1 MVGRLL
7 LAAALYQASPQRALV
22 LVDAGVELSHRGRFA
37 EAGEKFVQALALDP
51 NLAEA
56 HYLLGLVRQQD
67 GRAERA
73 MQSFRAVLK
82 IEPSHAQ
89 AQARVCELETG
100 SAMARETGY
109 QAAAAA
115 CRRAIQLDP
124 KDPEPHFHLGRTQG
138 KLGDRAAA
146 IRELS
151 LALRLDP
158 KLPGVK
164 FELAMA
170 YMDAMDPER
179 ALPLLQEVV
188 IAQPANGN
196 AKFHLA
202 SLLVKQDDCARALP
216 LLQTATESSQKYYL
230 MGRCYKKMNQ
240 QAESEAA
247 FAKVMELSEGA
258 GAQSR
263 LKSAMAQ
270 RSAEAGKL
278 DEAIAGYEAA
288 LKLAP
293 DPLIEVDLAVLLLK
307 KGKFAKVLELLAT
320 RTTPL
325 AHYQMALAH
334 SGLGDTKLALR
345 ELQAALDGRPEFAE
359 AWYQLGVT
367 LFSVRRWSEAETAL
381 AKATQLRPDEPAIRR
396 AWAEALDKNGK
407 PGLAAEQRRLA
418 IGPGN
423 P

>member
-1 MVGRLL
+1 MVAKLL
-7 LAAALYQASPQRALV
+7 LAAALYQAPSQRALV
-22 LVDAGVELSHRGRFA
+22 LVDAGVELSHRGRFS

-82 IEPSHAQ
+82 IEPGHAQ
-89 AQARVCELETG
+89 AQARVCELETV

-109 QAAAAA
+109 QAASAA

-151 LALRLDP
+151 LALRLDA

-179 ALPLLQEVV
+179 ALPLLREVV
-188 IAQPANGN
+188 TAQPANGI

-202 SLLVKQDDCARALP
+202 SLLVKQDDCASALP
-216 LLQTATESSQKYYL
+216 LLKTATESSQKYYML
-230 MGRCYKKMNQ
+230 GRCYKKMNQ
-240 QAESEAA
+240 EAESEAA
-247 FAKVMELSEGA
+247 FAKVVELSEGA
-258 GAQSR
+258 GAQAR

-270 RSAEAGKL
+270 RSAEAGKV
-278 DEAIAGYEAA
+278 DEAIAGYEAV

-307 KGKFAKVLELLAT
+307 KLKFAKVLELLASN
-320 RTTPL
+320 TTPL
-325 AHYQMALAH
+325 ARYQKALAH
-334 SGLGDTKLALR
+334 SGLRDTEAALR
-345 ELQAALDGRPEFAE
+345 ELQAALEGRPEFVE

-367 LFSVRRWSEAETAL
+367 LFSLRRWSEAETAL
-381 AKATQLRPDEPAIRR
+381 GKATQLRPDEPAIRR
-396 AWAEALDKNGK
+396 AWAEALEKNGK
-407 PGLAAEQRRLA
+407 SGPAAEQRRVA
-418 IGPGN
+418 VGQGN